1 VRGVAHWNEVKKDR
15 NETLVEVVPSHVEEK
30 YLRLVSELN
39 LSSSEVQQVSDL
51 GIVYTSIHGSGITL
65 VPKTLAAYGFKNV
78 KLVQEQSI
86 PDGNFPTVESPN
98 PEERSAMKMALDL
111 ASKEDASL
119 VLGTDP
125 DTDRVGIGVRNN
137 KNELV
142 LLNGNQ
148 AGSLLVYYRLKRS
161 LELGILPTNAYVAKT
176 IVTTDLI
183 ERIAQSFHVPCY
195 ETLTGFKFIAGLIG
209 KKEGQEVFLAGGEES
224 YGYLVG
230 EFVRDK
236 DAALSAVQFAEI
248 AAYTEANGS
257 SIWNMLMELYEAHGC
272 FQEELV
278 SITLKGLEG
287 VQQIKNMMNTL
298 RKTPPLS
305 LGGVKVS
312 EISDYQINRN
322 VNLETE
328 LERTIDLPK
337 SDVLQFILSDGSK
350 ISVRPSGTEPRI
362 KFYFSL
368 RQELASKEDYDHTAS
383 LLNARIHRIKEEL
396 LQLAQ

>member
-1 VRGVAHWNEVKKDR
+1 
-15 NETLVEVVPSHVEEK
+15 
-30 YLRLVSELN
+30 
-39 LSSSEVQQVSDL
+39 
-51 GIVYTSIHGSGITL
+51 
-65 VPKTLAAYGFKNV
+65 
-78 KLVQEQSI
+78 
-86 PDGNFPTVESPN
+86 
-98 PEERSAMKMALDL
+98 
-111 ASKEDASL
+111 
-119 VLGTDP
+119 
-125 DTDRVGIGVRNN
+125 
-137 KNELV
+137 
-142 LLNGNQ
+142 
-148 AGSLLVYYRLKRS
+148 
-161 LELGILPTNAYVAKT
+161 
-176 IVTTDLI
+176 
-183 ERIAQSFHVPCY
+183 
-195 ETLTGFKFIAGLIG
+195 
-209 KKEGQEVFLAGGEES
+209 EES

-298 RKTPPLS
+298 RNTPPLS

-312 EISDYQINRN
+312 EVSDYQINRN

-350 ISVRPSGTEPRI
+350 ISVRPSGTEPKI

-368 RQELASKEDYDHTAS
+368 RQEFASREDYDFTAS

-396 LQLAQ
+396 LQRAQ